1 MIVNLTKYRRLFSAI
16 RADYSGPRPS
26 RSSAPGSIHT
36 VSVNNSRRAR
46 APLCCRP
53 HDRADRLRVA
63 DDLRRLRGAPP
74 PTSSPGAST
83 RFGRKLAIASSFSIE
98 DCVVIDLASKA
109 ARAAKAD
116 GVRVFALDTG
126 RLPDETY
133 MTAERVR
140 MKYGV
145 EIEWL
150 FPQREPVEKLIRLKG
165 LYSFRDSLE
174 NRHECCGIRKV
185 EPLGRALAGLDAWV
199 TGLRN
204 EQSVTR
210 TDTPAIEIDD
220 AHGGIVKLNPIVRWS
235 MDRGPRLRRRAPRPD
250 PPAARSRLPVDRLR
264 PLHARRS
271 SPASTRAPAAGG
283 GRIPRTRSAGSTSAT
298 CRIG

>member
-1 MIVNLTKYRRLFSAI
+1 M
-16 RADYSGPRPS
+16 
-26 RSSAPGSIHT
+26 
-36 VSVNNSRRAR
+36 
-46 APLCCRP
+46 
-53 HDRADRLRVA
+53 
-63 DDLRRLRGAPP
+63 
-74 PTSSPGAST
+74 
-83 RFGRKLAIASSFSIE
+83 
-98 DCVVIDLASKA
+98 VIDLASKA

-116 GVRVFALDTG
+116 DVRVFALDTG

-150 FPQREPVEKLIRLKG
+150 FPQREPVEKLIQLKG

-210 TDTPAIEIDD
+210 TETPAIEIDD
-220 AHGGIVKLNPIVRWS
+220 AHGGIVKLNPIVALV
-235 MDRGPRLRRRAPRPD
+235 DGRGPRLRRRAPRPD

-264 PLHARRS
+264 ALHARDQ
-271 SPASTRAPAAGG
+271 AGRAPARRALVVGG
-283 GRIPRTRSAGSTSAT
+283 SREQGVRDPHRRRSPVRS
-298 CRIG
+298 